1 LRRALAI
8 LLLVAAPGIAACG
21 SSKHKTSLPASGK
34 RQPSQKSAGCKRI
47 AAPKPKPAGVF
58 KRPKAKLNSSKS
70 YELVFDTSCGSFTVA
85 LDLKSAPNTAAS
97 LVFLAKK
104 HFFDGTTFHRIV
116 PGFVVQ
122 GGDPTGTGQGGPGY
136 TTVDRPP
143 ASVRYTQGVVAMA
156 KAQTEPAGTAGS
168 QFFVVAGADIGL
180 TADYAVVGKVASGLP
195 VVEAIAQLGS
205 PSSGEAGTP
214 TRPAEIVKV
223 TVRQH

>member
-1 LRRALAI
+1 MRRALAI
-8 LLLVAAPGIAACG
+8 LLLAAAPGIAACG
-21 SSKHKTSLPASGK
+21 SSKHKTSLPASRK